1 VMHHQKN
8 LVLLGP
14 PGAGKGTQAK
24 ELAAR
29 LGLPH
34 ISTGD
39 MLREAVRE
47 GTELGKK
54 AKAVMDRGELV
65 SDELLTGI
73 VKERLAKADCEK
85 GFILDGYPR
94 NLSQASILEGIL
106 KELGKDP
113 VKALELDVGDDVIVK
128 RLSSR
133 RSCPACGAVYNLVF
147 SPPKKEGVCDTCGT
161 VLILRDDDKES
172 VIRERLRVYH
182 EKTAPLSAHYAQ
194 EGRLKSV
201 PGDLPPAQVLEA
213 LEKAIG

>member
-1 VMHHQKN
+1 MAQKN
-8 LVLLGP
+8 LILLGP

-24 ELAAR
+24 VLAEKLR
-29 LGLPH
+29 VPH

-47 GTELGKK
+47 GTPLGLK
-54 AKAVMDRGELV
+54 AKAVMDKGELV

-73 VKERLAKADCEK
+73 VKERLSKADCGG

-94 NLSQASILEGIL
+94 NLSQAGIL
-106 KELGKDP
+106 NGLLRELSKEGVL
-113 VKALELDVGDDVIVK
+113 ALELEVPDQAIVT

-133 RSCPACGAVYNLVF
+133 RSCAACGSVYNVVT
-147 SPPKKEGVCDTCGT
+147 SPPSQEGVCDKCGKGL
-161 VLILRDDDKES
+161 VLRDDDKED

-182 EKTAPLSAHYAQ
+182 EKTAPLSNRYR
-194 EGRLKSV
+194 EMGRLKSV
-201 PGDLPPAQVLEA
+201 RGDESPDKVLEA

>member
-1 VMHHQKN
+1 MSQKN

-29 LGLPH
+29 LSVPH

-47 GTELGKK
+47 GTPLGLK
-54 AKAVMDRGELV
+54 AKAVMESGGLV

-73 VKERLAKADCEK
+73 IKERLAKADCAQ

-106 KELGKDP
+106 AELGKQE
-113 VKALELDVGDDVIVK
+113 VLALELEVADEVIVK

-133 RSCPACGAVYNLVF
+133 RSCPGCGTVYNLVF
-147 SPPKKEGVCDTCGT
+147 SPPKREGLCDKCGT
-161 VLILRDDDKES
+161 ALVQRDDDREE

-182 EKTAPLSAHYAQ
+182 EKTAPLSDHYRRR
-194 EGRLKSV
+194 GLLKTV
-201 PGDLPPAQVLEA
+201 PGDREPTQVLAA
-213 LEKAIG
+213 LERAIG

>member
-1 VMHHQKN
+1 MHHQKN

-161 VLILRDDDKES
+161 ALVLRDDDKES

>member
-1 VMHHQKN
+1 MSQKN

-29 LGLPH
+29 LRVPH

-47 GTELGKK
+47 GTPLGLK
-54 AKAVMDRGELV
+54 AKAVMESGGLV

-73 VKERLAKADCEK
+73 VKERLAKADCAP

-106 KELGKDP
+106 TELGKQD
-113 VKALELDVGDDVIVK
+113 VLALELEVADEVIVK

-133 RSCPACGAVYNLVF
+133 RSCPGCGTVYNLVF
-147 SPPKKEGVCDTCGT
+147 SPPKREGLCDKCGT
-161 VLILRDDDKES
+161 GLVQREDDRED

-182 EKTAPLSAHYAQ
+182 EKTAPLSDHYRRR
-194 EGRLKSV
+194 GLLKTV
-201 PGDLPPAQVLEA
+201 PGDREPSQVLTA
-213 LEKAIG
+213 LERAIG

>member
-1 VMHHQKN
+1 MHHQKN

>member
-1 VMHHQKN
+1 MHHQKN

-24 ELAAR
+24 ELAVR
-29 LGLPH
+29 LGVPH

-47 GTELGKK
+47 GTPLGLK
-54 AKAVMDRGELV
+54 AKSVMESGGLV

-73 VKERLAKADCEK
+73 VKERLAKADCDK

-94 NLSQASILEGIL
+94 NLSQAGIL
-106 KELGKDP
+106 AGILGDLGKDP
-113 VKALELDVGDDVIVK
+113 VTALELEVADDVIVT
-128 RLSSR
+128 RLGSR

-147 SPPKKEGVCDTCGT
+147 SPPKKEGVCDKCGT
-161 VLILRDDDKES
+161 GLVLRDDDKES

-182 EKTAPLSAHYAQ
+182 EKTAPLSSHFREA
-194 EGRLKSV
+194 GRLKSV
-201 PGDLPPAQVLEA
+201 PGDVAPAQVLEA

>member
-1 VMHHQKN
+1 VAQRN
-8 LVLLGP
+8 LILLGP

-24 ELAAR
+24 ALAER
-29 LGLPH
+29 LGVPH

-47 GTELGKK
+47 GSPLGLR

-73 VKERLAKADCEK
+73 VRERLAKTDCAT

-94 NLSQASILEGIL
+94 NLNQAGILDGIL
-106 KELGKDP
+106 KEIGKERAL
-113 VKALELDVGDDVIVK
+113 ALELEVADESIVS

-133 RSCPACGAVYNLVF
+133 RSCPACGSVYNVVT
-147 SPPKKEGVCDTCGT
+147 SPPGKAGICDKCGKGL
-161 VLILRDDDKES
+161 VLRDDDDEG

-182 EKTAPLSAHYAQ
+182 EKTAPLSNRYRG
-194 EGRLKSV
+194 EGRLRSVAGDKS
-201 PGDLPPAQVLEA
+201 PDKVLEA

>member
-1 VMHHQKN
+1 MHHQKN

-73 VKERLAKADCEK
+73 VKERLAKSDCDK

-106 KELGKDP
+106 KDLGKDP
-113 VKALELDVGDDVIVK
+113 VKALELDVADDVIVT

-161 VLILRDDDKES
+161 ALILRDDDKES

-182 EKTAPLSAHYAQ
+182 EKTAPLSAYYAKA
-194 EGRLKSV
+194 GCLRSV

>member
-1 VMHHQKN
+1 MHHQKN

-161 VLILRDDDKES
+161 ALILRDDDKES

>member
-1 VMHHQKN
+1 MSQKN

-29 LGLPH
+29 LSVPH

-47 GTELGKK
+47 GTPLGLK
-54 AKAVMDRGELV
+54 AKTVMESGGLV
-65 SDELLTGI
+65 SDELLTSI
-73 VKERLAKADCEK
+73 VKERLAKADCAQ

-106 KELGKDP
+106 AELGKQE
-113 VKALELDVGDDVIVK
+113 VLALELEVADEVIVK

-133 RSCPACGAVYNLVF
+133 RSCPGCGTVYNLVF
-147 SPPKKEGVCDTCGT
+147 SPPKREGLCDKCGT
-161 VLILRDDDKES
+161 GLVQRDDDREE

-182 EKTAPLSAHYAQ
+182 EKTAPLSDHYRRR
-194 EGRLKSV
+194 GLLKTV
-201 PGDLPPAQVLEA
+201 PGDREPAQVLAA
-213 LEKAIG
+213 LERAIG

>member
-1 VMHHQKN
+1 MHHQKN

-73 VKERLAKADCEK
+73 VKERLSKADCEK

-161 VLILRDDDKES
+161 ALVLRDDDKES

>member
-1 VMHHQKN
+1 MSQKN

-29 LGLPH
+29 LRVPH

-47 GTELGKK
+47 GTPLGLK
-54 AKAVMDRGELV
+54 AKAVMESGGLV

-73 VKERLAKADCEK
+73 VKERLAKADCAP

-106 KELGKDP
+106 TELGKQD
-113 VKALELDVGDDVIVK
+113 VLALELEVADEVIVK

-133 RSCPACGAVYNLVF
+133 RSCPGCGTVYNLVF
-147 SPPKKEGVCDTCGT
+147 SPPKREGLCDKCSAGL
-161 VLILRDDDKES
+161 VQRDDDRED

-182 EKTAPLSAHYAQ
+182 EKTAPLSDHYRRR
-194 EGRLKSV
+194 GLLKTV
-201 PGDLPPAQVLEA
+201 PGDREPSQVLAA
-213 LEKAIG
+213 LERAIG